1 MTYILPRGVSR
12 KLGATFAANVAIA
25 KTDNIAMGNSSTAG
39 IRISTPVVYN
49 HYSQSIGGAI
59 KKIEQYAK

>member
-12 KLGATFAANVAIA
+12 KLGATFAANVEID

-39 IRISTPVVYN
+39 IRISTPVVL
-49 HYSQSIGGAI
+49 
-59 KKIEQYAK
+59 